1 MDVPPLFC
9 ACIYFCMG
17 SGDPL
22 HTPRALDT
30 AGHLAG
36 TSPHQWRGQV
46 ALPFRRFPHQWV
58 RSRLLF
64 LVGLLLS
71 PSPSRNR
78 VLSQAQGE
86 VSLRSSVLYFLAGRL
101 VALPA
106 PALAQATPAL
116 CVSFVKPV
124 LCTVDDK
131 ALRLGRED
139 TPAHQNGS
147 PLRREGYISR
157 LTKCT
162 ASSRTT
168 ARSQSSATSLLAR

>member
-1 MDVPPLFC
+1 
-9 ACIYFCMG
+9 MG
-17 SGDPL
+17 SGNTAPSL
-22 HTPRALDT
+22 HDQKLW
-30 AGHLAG
+30 G
-36 TSPHQWRGQV
+36 TSGE
-46 ALPFRRFPHQWV
+46 AK
-58 RSRLLF
+58 
-64 LVGLLLS
+64 G
-71 PSPSRNR
+71 PSPSGVSPPSGCAPGSCSWLVSCCRPLPPENGGGVR
-78 VLSQAQGE
+78 LKGKSACGAQFCTF
-86 VSLRSSVLYFLAGRL
+86 SLVV

-124 LCTVDDK
+124 LCTVDGK